1 MRLLYIAV
9 HEQNK
14 DWGAEHFLAKAFLS
28 LGVDLVTIDYRKHR
42 KDIIQRIKQVGDFDY
57 FFLQR
62 GDDFPIGILKSIN
75 RPKFFWASEL
85 VSRNRDQDRLLNSGL
100 FEHVFVHTLAC
111 KRSIIEKGWLT
122 EDKVTVLL
130 NGFDPMS
137 HYPIEGI
144 KKDIDVLFIGNMLGR
159 RRKWLDEIKRSCNLY
174 EAVGIYGA
182 DMVQLVNRAKI
193 VLNIHSEEYLDTETR
208 LFESSNPQK
217 QGMVNV
223 NFPKQQNS
231 KGKEYRLTLQA
242 EEMED
247 TESVAVYIT
256 EKNSTESELKVNE
269 NAMTDKASVVKLN
282 YKRFNVETFI
292 VFLGIAVYLWTF
304 IKFMY
309 KLFR

>member
-130 NGFDPMS
+130 NGFDPES

-144 KKDIDVLFIGNMLGR
+144 KKILMSYLLEICLV
-159 RRKWLDEIKRSCNLY
+159 DE
-174 EAVGIYGA
+174 E
-182 DMVQLVNRAKI
+182 
-193 VLNIHSEEYLDTETR
+193 
-208 LFESSNPQK
+208 
-217 QGMVNV
+217 
-223 NFPKQQNS
+223 
-231 KGKEYRLTLQA
+231 
-242 EEMED
+242 
-247 TESVAVYIT
+247 VA
-256 EKNSTESELKVNE
+256 
-269 NAMTDKASVVKLN
+269 
-282 YKRFNVETFI
+282 
-292 VFLGIAVYLWTF
+292 G
-304 IKFMY
+304 
-309 KLFR
+309 

>member
-182 DMVQLVNRAKI
+182 DMVQLVNRAK
-193 VLNIHSEEYLDTETR
+193 
-208 LFESSNPQK
+208 
-217 QGMVNV
+217 
-223 NFPKQQNS
+223 
-231 KGKEYRLTLQA
+231 
-242 EEMED
+242 
-247 TESVAVYIT
+247 
-256 EKNSTESELKVNE
+256 
-269 NAMTDKASVVKLN
+269 
-282 YKRFNVETFI
+282 
-292 VFLGIAVYLWTF
+292 
-304 IKFMY
+304 
-309 KLFR
+309 

>member
-1 MRLLYIAV
+1 M
-9 HEQNK
+9 K
-14 DWGAEHFLAKAFLS
+14 
-28 LGVDLVTIDYRKHR
+28 TIK
-42 KDIIQRIKQVGDFDY
+42 K
-57 FFLQR
+57 
-62 GDDFPIGILKSIN
+62 IGIAIIIIIIGVAYAYGTWP
-75 RPKFFWASEL
+75 RPIYNTDIGSLSYEKTDFLTTDSTMEQKF
-85 VSRNRDQDRLLNSGL
+85 VCGN
-100 FEHVFVHTLAC
+100 
-111 KRSIIEKGWLT
+111 
-122 EDKVTVLL
+122 
-130 NGFDPMS
+130 NGFS
-137 HYPIEGI
+137 GFTI
-144 KKDIDVLFIGNMLGR
+144 KMLKQDGQNIGNYR
-159 RRKWLDEIKRSCNLY
+159 WT
-174 EAVGIYGA
+174 V
-182 DMVQLVNRAKI
+182 
-193 VLNIHSEEYLDTETR
+193 EEYLDTETR

-242 EEMED
+242 EEMEN

-256 EKNSTESELKVNE
+256 EKNSTESELKVNK

>member
-1 MRLLYIAV
+1 
-9 HEQNK
+9 
-14 DWGAEHFLAKAFLS
+14 
-28 LGVDLVTIDYRKHR
+28 
-42 KDIIQRIKQVGDFDY
+42 
-57 FFLQR
+57 
-62 GDDFPIGILKSIN
+62 
-75 RPKFFWASEL
+75 
-85 VSRNRDQDRLLNSGL
+85 
-100 FEHVFVHTLAC
+100 
-111 KRSIIEKGWLT
+111 
-122 EDKVTVLL
+122 
-130 NGFDPMS
+130 
-137 HYPIEGI
+137 
-144 KKDIDVLFIGNMLGR
+144 MLGR

-256 EKNSTESELKVNE
+256 EKNSRK
-269 NAMTDKASVVKLN
+269 
-282 YKRFNVETFI
+282 
-292 VFLGIAVYLWTF
+292 
-304 IKFMY
+304 
-309 KLFR
+309 

>member
-1 MRLLYIAV
+1 M
-9 HEQNK
+9 K
-14 DWGAEHFLAKAFLS
+14 
-28 LGVDLVTIDYRKHR
+28 TIK
-42 KDIIQRIKQVGDFDY
+42 K
-57 FFLQR
+57 
-62 GDDFPIGILKSIN
+62 IGIAIIIIIIGVAYAYGTWP
-75 RPKFFWASEL
+75 RPIYNTDIGSLSYEKTDFLTTDATMEQKFVCGNYRWTVEEVKTGKTIGKGTISE
-85 VSRNRDQDRLLNSGL
+85 
-100 FEHVFVHTLAC
+100 A
-111 KRSIIEKGWLT
+111 
-122 EDKVTVLL
+122 
-130 NGFDPMS
+130 
-137 HYPIEGI
+137 
-144 KKDIDVLFIGNMLGR
+144 
-159 RRKWLDEIKRSCNLY
+159 
-174 EAVGIYGA
+174 
-182 DMVQLVNRAKI
+182 
-193 VLNIHSEEYLDTETR
+193 DTETR

-256 EKNSTESELKVNE
+256 EKNSTESELKVNK

>member
-1 MRLLYIAV
+1 MLKQDG
-9 HEQNK
+9 QN
-14 DWGAEHFLAKAFLS
+14 
-28 LGVDLVTIDYRKHR
+28 
-42 KDIIQRIKQVGDFDY
+42 
-57 FFLQR
+57 
-62 GDDFPIGILKSIN
+62 
-75 RPKFFWASEL
+75 
-85 VSRNRDQDRLLNSGL
+85 
-100 FEHVFVHTLAC
+100 
-111 KRSIIEKGWLT
+111 
-122 EDKVTVLL
+122 
-130 NGFDPMS
+130 
-137 HYPIEGI
+137 
-144 KKDIDVLFIGNMLGR
+144 IGNYRWTVEEVKTG
-159 RRKWLDEIKRSCNLY
+159 KTIGKGTIS
-174 EAVGIYGA
+174 EA
-182 DMVQLVNRAKI
+182 
-193 VLNIHSEEYLDTETR
+193 DTETR